1 MKITL
6 RNLLDNVGVSHSS
19 RPFISLF
26 WSWIDHC
33 TVQLCARAKGCDIRS
48 QDPDWLRRLLR
59 TWDFGHSWY
68 MCQLST
74 HSTSLFQDK
83 VLSISCITISSKFD
97 PWELKSIRERTS
109 SIRLINLQLRH
120 RHYKDMKRE
129 SILGV
134 CSSIASKIVRIE
146 SHKKEFYDLFWSLY
160 TRGSWSKQRSQNCWD
175 KHVFLPQP
183 LQSTYH
189 RTKDSQ
195 HFLSPTFTFTL
206 EGCAKYILN
215 SEH

>member
-1 MKITL
+1 MRKSERL
-6 RNLLDNVGVSHSS
+6 WHQVS
-19 RPFISLF
+19 R
-26 WSWIDHC
+26 SWLTAPVTAHLGLWP
-33 TVQLCARAKGCDIRS
+33 QLI
-48 QDPDWLRRLLR
+48 
-59 TWDFGHSWY
+59 Y
-68 MCQLST
+68 VST

-175 KHVFLPQP
+175 KYVFLPQP

-195 HFLSPTFTFTL
+195 HFLSPTFTFTFI

>member
-83 VLSISCITISSKFD
+83 VLSCITISSKFD

-109 SIRLINLQLRH
+109 SIRLINPQLRH

-160 TRGSWSKQRSQNCWD
+160 TRGSWSKQRSLVEINMYFCRSPYSLHTTVQ
-175 KHVFLPQP
+175 KILSISYHP
-183 LQSTYH
+183 LS
-189 RTKDSQ
+189 
-195 HFLSPTFTFTL
+195 LSR
-206 EGCAKYILN
+206 
-215 SEH
+215 